1 MGQTFKP
8 GDPVIY
14 RMDKYSARPGPRA
27 RDVHPA
33 SRGDTY
39 SYSVDKFWR
48 VSDVRRDGSVVL
60 YTRRGKVH
68 VCDPGD
74 VHLRKPGV
82 LERLVYW
89 SRFPDES
96 ADPATG
102 PETA

>member
-1 MGQTFKP
+1 MGQTFKA

-14 RMDKYSARPGPRA
+14 RMDKHSARPGPRA
-27 RDVHPA
+27 RDVRPA
-33 SRGDTY
+33 SQGDTY

-48 VSDVRRDGSVVL
+48 VKDVRNDGRVVL

-68 VCDPGD
+68 VCDPSD
-74 VHLRKPGV
+74 IHLRKAGV

-96 ADPATG
+96 AKPSPG
-102 PETA
+102 TA